1 MTRFFAGFEQSQIT
15 TAYSKMYQLV
25 SHFSELLI
33 SEQKAIYGIK
43 PLMKLLNKMRSNN
56 EEVCGTINREFA
68 KLCIKAKC
76 YQHSLSV
83 VQHSVTSF
91 KKATTPMDIICY
103 IYYKGLIFTAL
114 NRLDEA
120 IEQFKIVISFPTNC
134 THKIHHESYKKLMLL
149 SLIKEGKMP

>member
-1 MTRFFAGFEQSQIT
+1 
-15 TAYSKMYQLV
+15 
-25 SHFSELLI
+25 
-33 SEQKAIYGIK
+33 
-43 PLMKLLNKMRSNN
+43 
-56 EEVCGTINREFA
+56 
-68 KLCIKAKC
+68 
-76 YQHSLSV
+76 
-83 VQHSVTSF
+83 
-91 KKATTPMDIICY
+91 MDIICY